1 MANFYEKEIARLT
14 TEIRAHQAKLAA
26 GGNDDGNIFW
36 LNTQIDEM
44 SEEITTLLNAI
55 AAEQAAI
62 QAEYDEQISL
72 EEYEL
77 IMEHAAELQQER
89 AAKGTVD
96 DYPYLLEWQ
105 KEIAREEGM
114 LGGID
119 AYNDV
124 MEW

>member
-14 TEIRAHQAKLAA
+14 TEICAHQAKLAA

-105 KEIAREEGM
+105 KEIAREDGM